1 MALWRLLRL
10 SNRYISLQALLLLR
24 FYLAQ
29 FYYLGLMRVRYE
41 KSSNSVHLTPYS
53 VTMARMLGLLFA
65 YFLSLALLHP
75 YALLLHIQLLLFAC
89 CLLVQPRRVCE
100 ERIRL
105 INCFL
110 RLAPEL
116 YRRCRCKLRLSWMLV
131 LQLVF
136 RLLTFKMYFET
147 FMLSKDATWKVFFVV
162 VFVVPVS
169 LAIWVMDM
177 STHLVSIALTI
188 LTKSFELMNDELAS
202 IAEQLPVGTLKADH
216 KAVQRL
222 QRRHRSLQR
231 LHRSYAKLTQ
241 ELLDCLTPQLVLIMV
256 YNLSMIYSLSYVQWR
271 RLFQIALLANNLRQL
286 MHSLSALVAAAAAPQ
301 DICWLQLAR
310 LLQFDEIL
318 ATHGWLERRRC
329 RWRLQDADS
338 CSQRVRLCLLQPGLQ
353 VLGLVTPNR
362 QLFFRLAF
370 AYCSFLHLHYMWK
383 KSAVV
388 SEKDITIV
396 VEITQPKGRIFR
408 LF

>member
-1 MALWRLLRL
+1 MALWRLFRL
-10 SNRYISLQALLLLR
+10 SNRYISLHALLLLR

-41 KSSNSVHLTPYS
+41 AAHSSVHLTPYS
-53 VTMARMLGLLFA
+53 VTIARMLGLFFA

-75 YALLLHIQLLLFAC
+75 YVLLLHIQLFVFAC
-89 CLLVQPRRVCE
+89 CLLVQPRRVYE

-147 FMLSKDATWKVFFVV
+147 FMLSKDATWKLFFMA

-169 LAIWVMDM
+169 MAIWVMDM
-177 STHLVSIALTI
+177 TSHLMSIALTI

-202 IAEQLPVGTLKADH
+202 IAEKLPVGTLKGDQR
-216 KAVQRL
+216 AVQRL
-222 QRRHRSLQR
+222 QRRLRSLQR
-231 LHRSYAKLTQ
+231 LHRTYAKLTQ
-241 ELLDCLTPQLVLIMV
+241 ELLDCITPQLVLIIV
-256 YNLSMIYSLSYVQWR
+256 YNLSMIYS
-271 RLFQIALLANNLRQL
+271 ALLC
-286 MHSLSALVAAAAAPQ
+286 P
-301 DICWLQLAR
+301 
-310 LLQFDEIL
+310 IL
-318 ATHGWLERRRC
+318 ATHGWLERRRY
-329 RWRLQDADS
+329 RWRLQDGDS
-338 CSQRVRLCLLQPGLQ
+338 CSQSVRRCLLQPGLQ

-388 SEKDITIV
+388 SEQDITIDNFKDQNV
-396 VEITQPKGRIFR
+396 LWTLWTVLRRLLQP
-408 LF
+408 LL

>member
-1 MALWRLLRL
+1 MALWRLFRL
-10 SNRYISLQALLLLR
+10 SNRYISLHALLLLR

-41 KSSNSVHLTPYS
+41 AAHSSVHLTPYS
-53 VTMARMLGLLFA
+53 VTIARMLGLFFA

-75 YALLLHIQLLLFAC
+75 YVLLLHIQLFVFAC
-89 CLLVQPRRVCE
+89 CLLVQPRRVYE

-147 FMLSKDATWKVFFVV
+147 FMLSKDATWKLFFMA

-169 LAIWVMDM
+169 MAIWVMDM
-177 STHLVSIALTI
+177 TSHLVSIALTI

-202 IAEQLPVGTLKADH
+202 IAEKLPVGTLKGDH
-216 KAVQRL
+216 RAVQRL
-222 QRRHRSLQR
+222 QRRLRSLQR
-231 LHRSYAKLTQ
+231 LHRTYAKLTQ
-241 ELLDCLTPQLVLIMV
+241 ELLDCITPQLVLIIV

-271 RLFQIALLANNLRQL
+271 RIFQIALLANNLRQL
-286 MHSLSALVAAAAAPQ
+286 MHSLAALVAAAAAPQ
-301 DICWLQLAR
+301 DTCWLQVAR

-318 ATHGWLERRRC
+318 ATHGWLERRRY
-329 RWRLQDADS
+329 RWRLQDGDS
-338 CSQRVRLCLLQPGLQ
+338 CSQSVRRCLLQPGLQ

-388 SEKDITIV
+388 SEQDITID
-396 VEITQPKGRIFR
+396 VEITHPKGRAFK
-408 LF
+408 